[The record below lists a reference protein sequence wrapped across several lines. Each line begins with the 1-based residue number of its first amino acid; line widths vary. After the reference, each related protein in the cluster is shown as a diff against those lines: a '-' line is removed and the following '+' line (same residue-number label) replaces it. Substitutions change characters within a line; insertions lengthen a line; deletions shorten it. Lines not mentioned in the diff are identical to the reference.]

1 MKRQLTI
8 EGMTCGHCVARVKTA
23 LSGVRGVV
31 AADVDLGKKTAVVE
45 GSDLDDALLTAA
57 VADAGY
63 EVVAVG

>member
-8 EGMTCGHCVARVKTA
+8 EGMTCGHCVARVKAA
-23 LSGVRGVV
+23 LSGVRGVT